1 MDNFK
6 INNTIIFW
14 NLVCYLQLNNMD
26 ISFILPYMPE
36 IGPNENINLGDLK
49 KFIDKIKIRK
59 KNKH

>member
-14 NLVCYLQLNNMD
+14 NLVWYLQLNNID
-26 ISFILPYMPE
+26 ISFILLYMPE

-49 KFIDKIKIRK
+49 KFIDKKKNRK